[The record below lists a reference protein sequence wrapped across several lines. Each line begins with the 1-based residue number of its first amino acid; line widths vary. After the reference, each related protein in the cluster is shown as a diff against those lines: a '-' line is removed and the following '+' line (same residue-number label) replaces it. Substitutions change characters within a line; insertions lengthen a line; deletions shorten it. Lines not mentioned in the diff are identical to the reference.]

1 MPASNQL
8 FIAGSAVNTIKP
20 AKTAKVNLGQRTTQP
35 TEATSGRKLPNQYND
50 EQQEADGEEVAGNAD
65 DEQDEQ
71 DAGQVFHL
79 SPSAL
84 PDNPRKAA
92 IVLAARQ
99 KNHRPLPD
107 LMLESADALIPRN
120 WNRPEA
126 VAVTVETTKA
136 KGPTSCTKRTVLRLR
151 NEGEP
156 AVERAPNVMELAIKW
171 DVRSP
176 PASAGTRKKM
186 EALSAARRPVEKTLD
201 WLYEQVPKGRP
212 VEKEQRKQSS
222 GNETRNQVV
231 KQEPQYNDSQYNS
244 RAGSIRRGST
254 GSYGRGAPC
263 AQEKPG
269 EQARESDPES
279 GYNSPRSADGE
290 HNKTSLADLDEP
302 VKAVYR
308 STASSA
314 TPPKNHF
321 LVSTTGYKTQGATDM
336 LPEYPLQRRSPV
348 QERHYS
354 KPMPIESKK
363 NQHQVVSSS
372 CPVNEYPPQRA
383 ESVTSDNYRGQT
395 TASKMNSSQMHQH
408 YEEDD
413 RSQSQHQYD
422 GDSGVGDLHEHT
434 EEEYDEEEQCLH
446 RGRGQAAH
454 SRARPCVACES
465 PSNSK
470 TRTNAPRAKL
480 KNHGKAPFKLAMK
493 AGVPATKSAS
503 ELEKVTQRRQ
513 SYRAPKPAPL
523 SSHAR
528 HIRGTLAPPLAAGS
542 GIEPIVDY
550 PDFKRLES
558 TYRLSYGAHQ
568 NPQRRRQ
575 KTLTAMLNEKNCRQW
590 RS

>member
-1 MPASNQL
+1 MP
-8 FIAGSAVNTIKP
+8 
-20 AKTAKVNLGQRTTQP
+20 
-35 TEATSGRKLPNQYND
+35 
-50 EQQEADGEEVAGNAD
+50 GNAD
-65 DEQDEQ
+65 DEQNVQETSE
-71 DAGQVFHL
+71 VFHL
-79 SPSAL
+79 TPSAL

-107 LMLESADALIPRN
+107 LMLDSTDALIPRN
-120 WNRPEA
+120 WNQPEA
-126 VAVTVETTKA
+126 AAVTIETTKA

-151 NEGEP
+151 NECDP
-156 AVERAPNVMELAIKW
+156 AVERTPNVMELAIKW

-176 PASAGTRKKM
+176 PASAGTRKKT

-201 WLYEQVPKGRP
+201 WLYDQVPKSRL
-212 VEKEQRKQSS
+212 VEKDPCNHAS
-222 GNETRNQVV
+222 GKESRNQPVV
-231 KQEPQYNDSQYNS
+231 KQESQYNDSQYNS
-244 RAGSIRRGST
+244 RAGSVGSRHGST
-254 GSYGRGAPC
+254 GSYGRPAENPTEHNRT
-263 AQEKPG
+263 QQSRPSN
-269 EQARESDPES
+269 RDESDPES

-290 HNKTSLADLDEP
+290 KNNKGTSLTDLNEP
-302 VKAVYR
+302 VKAAYR

-321 LVSTTGYKTQGATDM
+321 IVSTAGYGSNMRNQSELEM

-348 QERHYS
+348 QEKHYS
-354 KPMPIESKK
+354 KPLSIDSKK
-363 NQHQVVSSS
+363 TNQHQVVGGS

-383 ESVTSDNYRGQT
+383 ESVTSDGYRAQT
-395 TASKMNSSQMHQH
+395 TPKQMGNIQNQH

-413 RSQSQHQYD
+413 RSQTQHQYHHQYD
-422 GDSGVGDLHEHT
+422 GDSGVGDLHEQT
-434 EEEYDEEEQCLH
+434 EEEDDDEDQCLH
-446 RGRGQAAH
+446 RRSQVPH
-454 SRARPCVACES
+454 NRSRPCMACES

-470 TRTNAPRAKL
+470 TRNNASRGKL

-493 AGVPATKSAS
+493 AGVPATKSTAD
-503 ELEKVTQRRQ
+503 LEKVTQRRQ

-523 SSHAR
+523 NSHAR

-550 PDFKRLES
+550 PDFKRLDS

-590 RS
+590 RA

>member
-1 MPASNQL
+1 MP
-8 FIAGSAVNTIKP
+8 
-20 AKTAKVNLGQRTTQP
+20 
-35 TEATSGRKLPNQYND
+35 
-50 EQQEADGEEVAGNAD
+50 GNAD
-65 DEQDEQ
+65 EEQGEQ
-71 DAGQVFHL
+71 ETGQVFHL

-120 WNRPEA
+120 WNQPEA
-126 VAVTVETTKA
+126 AAVTIETTKA

-151 NEGEP
+151 NECEP
-156 AVERAPNVMELAIKW
+156 AVERKPNVMELAIKW

-176 PASAGTRKKM
+176 PTSAGTRKKM
-186 EALSAARRPVEKTLD
+186 EALSATRRPVEKTLE
-201 WLYEQVPKGRP
+201 WLYEQVPKGRSG
-212 VEKEQRKQSS
+212 EKELRKQSS
-222 GNETRNQVV
+222 GKETRNQVV

-244 RAGSIRRGST
+244 RAGSIASRHGST
-254 GSYGRGAPC
+254 GSYSLGAPC
-263 AQEKPG
+263 AQEKSG
-269 EQARESDPES
+269 EQRRESDPES

-290 HNKTSLADLDEP
+290 QNNKTSLADLDEP

-321 LVSTTGYKTQGATDM
+321 LVSTTGYKSQGEAGM

-348 QERHYS
+348 QGHYS
-354 KPMPIESKK
+354 KPLPIESKK
-363 NQHQVVSSS
+363 NPHQVVASS
-372 CPVNEYPPQRA
+372 CPVNEYPPQRS
-383 ESVTSDNYRGQT
+383 ESVTSDNYRGPT
-395 TASKMNSSQMHQH
+395 TSKTNSQMQR

-413 RSQSQHQYD
+413 RSQSQQYD
-422 GDSGVGDLHEHT
+422 GDSGVGDLHDHT
-434 EEEYDEEEQCLH
+434 EEEYDEEDQCLH
-446 RGRGQAAH
+446 RGRGQAPH
-454 SRARPCVACES
+454 NRARPCLACES

-470 TRTNAPRAKL
+470 TRNNAARGKL

-493 AGVPATKSAS
+493 AGVPATKSVA

-513 SYRAPKPAPL
+513 GYRAPKPAPL

-575 KTLTAMLNEKNCRQW
+575 KTLTAILNEKNCRQW